1 MKQEEVHIED
11 LHELVKFVFSDNMNN
26 NKMVI
31 ESGDFKDTRDLYFF
45 CIELTMKGLA
55 YLYGNED
62 GKVDIE
68 DLTFEELQNIK
79 NKLRNAAIELMIDIE
94 PISIDTLDTEIIYNI
109 PYKDIEKES
118 KLEEYSL
125 KLIKKKNLYNIRF
138 KIMDYI

>member
-1 MKQEEVHIED
+1 
-11 LHELVKFVFSDNMNN
+11 
-26 NKMVI
+26 
-31 ESGDFKDTRDLYFF
+31 
-45 CIELTMKGLA
+45 MKGLA

-94 PISIDTLDTEIIYNI
+94 PISIDTLYTEIIYNI